1 MTATVLYI
9 SMSLDGYIAGPK
21 FREAVPI
28 SEVRHLAAPIEPRR
42 KRSNQCRSPPFSP
55 LSPSPTQND
64 DAPRS

>member
-1 MTATVLYI
+1 MTATVLYM
-9 SMSLDGYIAGPK
+9 SMSLDGYIALPK

-42 KRSNQCRSPPFSP
+42 KRSNQYRSPPSSP
-55 LSPSPTQND
+55 LSPSPAQND